1 MALTQKNPLKRHK
14 PMARGSSSM
23 GRGSGFTQRQP
34 DPGQSAEE
42 AREQRL
48 QERAARAAAQ
58 ALSNAARG
66 QVQGSAPVFSDQVV
80 GVPKENAVEHEGY
93 RRLVASFP
101 CAHCGIE
108 GYSQHAHENEN
119 KGKSLKLDD
128 RRAMALCCARP
139 GVEGCH
145 TPFDQYR
152 LLPGGREAHVE
163 QGRIWAA
170 EARARIEAL
179 GLWPK
184 NLEKWGGNVA

>member
-1 MALTQKNPLKRHK
+1 MALTQGAPLKRHK

-23 GRGSGFTQRQP
+23 GRGSGFAQRQP
-34 DPGQSAEE
+34 EPGQNPEE

-48 QERAARAAAQ
+48 QERAERAAAQ

-66 QVQGSAPVFSDQVV
+66 QKQGVAPVFSDLVASI
-80 GVPKENAVEHEGY
+80 PKENAVEHEGY

-101 CAHCGIE
+101 CMYCGIE

-119 KGKSLKLDD
+119 KGKGLKLDD
-128 RRAMALCCARP
+128 RRAMALCCTRP

-145 TPFDQYR
+145 VAFDRYR
-152 LLPGGREAHVE
+152 LLPGGRDAHVE

-170 EARARIEAL
+170 EMRARIEAL

-184 NLEKWGGNVA
+184 DMEKWRGNVA